1 MTNGPT
7 PPSSEQDL
15 KFQDEK
21 FEVIPVPGKVAPS
34 EGQQDTSEAKG
45 PGSSPPGSPGSSGM
59 DYTEEDLLFI
69 TETFWNIPCIFLEKI
84 PPRDPE
90 KLKKFNT
97 QFFKYCRKKGINP
110 FDYFFDEFPL
120 AMAGI
125 GMGMGIWRDYKEQ
138 YKSNGNEKEKSKEEK
153 KLSSDY
159 DHDKEVAAQKEKDI
173 QSGAISSAPP
183 EAAPGSGAVPA

>member
-1 MTNGPT
+1 
-7 PPSSEQDL
+7 
-15 KFQDEK
+15 
-21 FEVIPVPGKVAPS
+21 
-34 EGQQDTSEAKG
+34 
-45 PGSSPPGSPGSSGM
+45 M
-59 DYTEEDLLFI
+59 DYTEEDTLFI
-69 TETFWNIPCIFLEKI
+69 TETFWNIPCIFFDKI
-84 PPRDPE
+84 PPRDPD

-110 FDYFFDEFPL
+110 WDYFFDEFPL

-138 YKSNGNEKEKSKEEK
+138 YKSGNNDKEPSKQDK

-159 DHDKEVAAQKEKDI
+159 DHDIEVAKQKEKDI

-183 EAAPGSGAVPA
+183 EAAPKAAPGG

>member
-1 MTNGPT
+1 MTSQN
-7 PPSSEQDL
+7 SEQNL

-21 FEVIPVPGKVAPS
+21 FEVIPVPGKVAQ
-34 EGQQDTSEAKG
+34 EGKEQDKEGKGHGSG
-45 PGSSPPGSPGSSGM
+45 PGELAGSPGSPGSLGM

-120 AMAGI
+120 AMSGI

-138 YKSNGNEKEKSKEEK
+138 YKNNGNGKEPTKEEK

-159 DHDKEVAAQKEKDI
+159 EHDKQVAEQKEKDL
-173 QSGAISSAPP
+173 QSGKITSAPP
-183 EAAPGSGAVPA
+183 EAAPAGAPGG